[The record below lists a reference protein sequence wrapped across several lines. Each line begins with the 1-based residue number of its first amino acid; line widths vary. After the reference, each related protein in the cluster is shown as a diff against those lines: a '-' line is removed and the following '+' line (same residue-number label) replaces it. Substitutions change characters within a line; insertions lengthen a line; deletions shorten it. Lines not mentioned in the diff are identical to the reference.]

1 MIQDMM
7 RDIRRKRRLTQA
19 RLGQLSGVPRVNIVR
34 VENGKR
40 ELKLSEAIRIAAILG
55 VSVEALTGEEVV
67 ETPEDGNR
75 LSANS

>member
-55 VSVEALTGEEVV
+55 VSVESLTGEEVV

>member
-1 MIQDMM
+1 MM
-7 RDIRRKRRLTQA
+7 RDIRRKRRITQA
-19 RLGQLSGVPRVNIVR
+19 KLGQLSGVPRVNIVR